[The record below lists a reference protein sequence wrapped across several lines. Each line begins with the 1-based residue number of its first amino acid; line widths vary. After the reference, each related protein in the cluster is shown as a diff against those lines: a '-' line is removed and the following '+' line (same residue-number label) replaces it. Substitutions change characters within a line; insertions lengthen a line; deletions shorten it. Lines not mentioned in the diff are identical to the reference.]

1 MGLAAAVKDY
11 TDSVFSQSVIA
22 PNHSRAFR
30 IETPDGFVIVDAAAR
45 VSPGDVIAYQ
55 TFGYP
60 MMGKWYPTSLITE
73 EGEAIEGD
81 ALDDVIVLGKVMHE
95 EVEVYERDGSPI

>member
-1 MGLAAAVKDY
+1 MGLATAAKDY
-11 TDSVFSQSVIA
+11 TDSVFSQSFIA
-22 PNHSRAFR
+22 PNHANAFR

-45 VSPGDVIAYQ
+45 VSPSDVIAYQ

-60 MMGKWYPTSLITE
+60 MLGKWYPTSLITE
-73 EGEAIEGD
+73 DGEAIEGD

-95 EVEVYERDGSPI
+95 EIELNEREWSPI